1 MRGAHQPLKPRAPW
15 PTRGD
20 GRACA
25 GGAAPA
31 RPTTVPAHAHHV
43 SCSSKTSG
51 HRFPS
56 ACNTLLPVLYTACP
70 SLLSLRCHS
79 MPPLRRAYRSKAAPA
94 LSLPLPDSSPS
105 CSQLWDGC
113 QALWPCLRPLSH
125 AWARPGKH
133 TCLSRCGASAG
144 HRQIAPGGSECGSH
158 PIHVSTPFSQ
168 SF

>member
-1 MRGAHQPLKPRAPW
+1 MRGTHQPLKPRAPW
-15 PTRGD
+15 PTWGD

-56 ACNTLLPVLYTACP
+56 ACNTLLPVLYTARP

-113 QALWPCLRPLSH
+113 RALWPCLRPLSH
-125 AWARPGKH
+125 AWTRPGKH

-144 HRQIAPGGSECGSH
+144 H
-158 PIHVSTPFSQ
+158 
-168 SF
+168 